1 MNHSRGPLCS
11 IDVGERTAE
20 SVPIDDILE
29 SSIGGRALGT
39 RLAHDRI
46 PFDADPLGPDNRL
59 YFATGP
65 LQHSTMSFTGRMSAT
80 GVSPLTD
87 GLLSSNAGGFLSRNF
102 TGTGYSAV
110 EITGASDELVI
121 VHVRDEVD
129 ESHSSGSETAS
140 RPRVEFEPVPELAE
154 ATVPETCAYIED
166 EHGLGSEHTVVI
178 GPAGENKVRFAS
190 IMTSEE
196 RAFGRGGLGAVLGA
210 KGVKAITFDGDST
223 REVEL
228 PPLQMEIHGEAAQSE
243 NPMKAQ
249 GTTSVTEYA
258 NMVEA
263 LPTRYFSERS
273 FEGIEGVSGDRV
285 EEKKYKKGTCSS
297 CAFACKLPTR
307 DEESGL
313 ETEGP
318 EYETLMA
325 FGPNSGV
332 DDIVD
337 VMQSNKLCDELG
349 LDTISAGDT
358 VAAYLDSVD
367 EFGNAALIHD
377 LVEKIAYREGVG
389 DLLAEGIDRVH
400 DELGVENWTAKGM
413 EFPAHDGRT
422 LNGQGLA
429 FATSN
434 RGADHMYAEFYPY
447 EYPLVDADDAFD
459 KAGLEGKPPK
469 IVELENLN
477 VIKDSAVLCKFSRNF
492 ITEARLETLLDVDY
506 DELLAI
512 GGEIVS
518 LERHFNNQRGFDRE
532 DDTVPYEIPDFEQG
546 LEEYYDERGWND
558 DGTVPDAV
566 LEGSHGVVADD

>member
-1 MNHSRGPLCS
+1 MKHVRGPLYS
-11 IDVGERTAE
+11 IDVGDRTAE
-20 SVPIDDILE
+20 TEDIDDLLE

-39 RLAHDRI
+39 KLAHDRI
-46 PFDADPLGPDNRL
+46 PFDADPLGPENRL
-59 YFATGP
+59 FFATGP
-65 LQHSTMSFTGRMSAT
+65 LQHSMMSFTGRMSAT

-121 VHVRDEVD
+121 VHVTDE
-129 ESHSSGSETAS
+129 G
-140 RPRVEFEPVPELAE
+140 VEFEEVPDLAE
-154 ATVPETCAYIED
+154 ATVPETCEYIED
-166 EHGLGSEHTVVI
+166 EHGLGSEHTTVI
-178 GPAGENKVRFAS
+178 GPAGENRVRFAS

-196 RAFGRGGLGAVLGA
+196 RAFGRGGLGAVLGS
-210 KGVKAITFDGDST
+210 KNVKAITFDGDST
-223 REVEL
+223 REVEI
-228 PPLQMEIHGEAAQSE
+228 PSLQMEIHGEAANSDS
-243 NPMKAQ
+243 PMRDQ
-249 GTTSVTEYA
+249 GTTSVAEYA

-263 LPTRYFSERS
+263 LPSYYFSELS
-273 FEGIEGVSGDRV
+273 FEGIEGVNGDRV

-332 DDIVD
+332 DNIVD
-337 VMQSNKLCDELG
+337 VMKSNKLCDEYG
-349 LDTISAGDT
+349 VDTISAGDT
-358 VAAYLDSVD
+358 IAAYLASED
-367 EFGNAALIHD
+367 EFGNVDLIHD

-389 DLLAEGIDRVH
+389 DQLAEGIDRIH
-400 DELGVENWTAKGM
+400 DDLGVENWSVKGM
-413 EFPAHDGRT
+413 EFAAHDGRT

-459 KAGLEGKPPK
+459 KSGLEGKPPK
-469 IVELENLN
+469 VVELENSN
-477 VIKDSAVLCKFSRNF
+477 VIKDSAVLCKFSRDF
-492 ITEARLETLLDVDY
+492 ITEERFEGLLDADY
-506 DELLAI
+506 EELLAL

-518 LERHFNNQRGFDRE
+518 LERHFNNQRGFDRA
-532 DDTVPYEIPDFEQG
+532 DDRLPYEIPDFEQG
-546 LEEYYDERGWND
+546 LAEYYDERGWND
-558 DGTVPDAV
+558 DGTVPDAQFQS
-566 LEGSHGVVADD
+566 GHGTPADD

>member
-1 MNHSRGPLCS
+1 MKHVRGPLCS

-20 SVPIDDILE
+20 TEAIDDILE
-29 SSIGGRALGT
+29 SYVGGRALGT
-39 RLAHDRI
+39 KLAHDRV
-46 PFDADPLGPDNRL
+46 PFDADPLGAENRL

-65 LQHSTMSFTGRMSAT
+65 MQHSTMSFTGRMSAT

-110 EITGASDELVI
+110 ELTGASDELVI
-121 VHVRDEVD
+121 VHVTDE
-129 ESHSSGSETAS
+129 G
-140 RPRVEFEPVPELAE
+140 VEFEPVPELEE
-154 ATVPETCAYIED
+154 ATVPETCEYIED
-166 EHGLGSEHTVVI
+166 EHGLGSEHTTVI
-178 GPAGENKVRFAS
+178 GPAGENQVRFAS

-210 KGVKAITFDGDST
+210 KNVKAITFDGDST
-223 REVEL
+223 REVEV
-228 PPLQMEIHGEAAQSE
+228 PPIQMEIHGEAAQAE
-243 NPMKAQ
+243 HPMKAQ
-249 GTTSVTEYA
+249 GTTSVAEYA

-263 LPTRYFSERS
+263 LPSYYFEELS
-273 FEGIEGVSGDRV
+273 FEGIDGISGDRV

-297 CAFACKLPTR
+297 CAFACKLPTK

-325 FGPNSGV
+325 FGSNSGI

-337 VMQSNKLCDELG
+337 LMKSNKLCDEYG

-358 VAAYLDSVD
+358 VAAYLASED
-367 EFGNAALIHD
+367 EFGNADLIHD

-389 DLLAEGIDRVH
+389 DTLAEGVDRVH
-400 DELGVENWTAKGM
+400 DELGVENWSVKGM
-413 EFPAHDGRT
+413 EFAAHDGRT

-469 IVELENLN
+469 LVELENVN
-477 VIKDSAVLCKFSRNF
+477 AVKDSAVFCKFSRDF
-492 ITEARLETLLDVDY
+492 MTEERMETLLDAAY
-506 DELLAI
+506 EELLEL
-512 GGEIVS
+512 GGEVVAM
-518 LERHFNNQRGFDRE
+518 ERHFNNQRGFDRS
-532 DDTVPYEIPDFEQG
+532 DDALPYEIPDFEQG
-546 LEEYYDERGWND
+546 LAEYYDERGWND
-558 DGTVPDAV
+558 DGTVPEAAF
-566 LEGSHGVVADD
+566 ESGHGAPADD